1 MLRVTTAFL
10 CLALPLAAAAKD
22 GLPQKFSLQG
32 QRLVYDTETDAEGGP
47 AEITD
52 EDIKRLQDILA
63 KNPEISE
70 LQLNSIGGSVYA
82 GEEIAGLVLEH
93 GLDTLI
99 DGECISACVD
109 VFLAGS
115 RRRMTL
121 GSRIGFHQR
130 NWPAA
135 AVHKY
140 YRSERKER
148 RWATPFEFGSW
159 IYEDT
164 QREIYDH
171 LSYMVA
177 RGVDPGFAIE
187 TLRTD
192 PGGEW
197 YPSRLRLIAAG
208 VLREVRPGRRPAP
221 G

>member
-1 MLRVTTAFL
+1 MLRLITACL
-10 CLALPLAAAAKD
+10 CLALPLAAAAKES
-22 GLPQKFSLQG
+22 LPRKFSLQG
-32 QRLVYDTETDAEGGP
+32 KTLVYDTETDAEGEP
-47 AEITD
+47 SEITE
-52 EDIKRLQDILA
+52 EDIGWLREILA
-63 KNPEISE
+63 ANPEISE
-70 LQLNSIGGSVYA
+70 LQLNSIGGSVHA

-99 DGECISACVD
+99 DGACVSACVD

-130 NWPAA
+130 SWPAA

-140 YRSERKER
+140 YRSERKQQ

-159 IYEDT
+159 IYVDT
-164 QREIYDH
+164 QREIHDH
-171 LSYMVA
+171 LSYMVS

-192 PGGEW
+192 PRGEW
-197 YPSRLRLIAAG
+197 FPSRLRLIAAG
-208 VLREVRPGRRPAP
+208 VLREVLPGRKP
-221 G
+221 

>member
-1 MLRVTTAFL
+1 MLRVITVLSF
-10 CLALPLAAAAKD
+10 LALASSASAKD
-22 GLPQKFSLQG
+22 TLPQKFSLQG
-32 QRLVYDTETDAEGGP
+32 GTLVYDTERKTEDEP
-47 AEITD
+47 AEIT
-52 EDIKRLQDILA
+52 EQDIGRLQEILK

-82 GEEIAGLVLEH
+82 GEEMAGLVLEH
-93 GLDTLI
+93 GLDTSV
-99 DGECISACVD
+99 DGACISACVD

-115 RRRMTL
+115 RRRMTI
-121 GSRIGFHQR
+121 GSKIGFHQR

-140 YRSERKER
+140 YRSERKAQ

-159 IYEDT
+159 IYVDT
-164 QREIYDH
+164 QREIHDH

-192 PGGEW
+192 PDGEW

-208 VLREVRPGRRPAP
+208 VLREVRQGQTR
-221 G
+221 